1 MARWGTRTV
10 AVVVGLVG
18 ALAWAGV
25 AYAHVEVS
33 AQPAI
38 AGSAN
43 AVITFEAAAESS
55 TAGISSVRIV
65 LPDGIAPTEV
75 ALKSGPSGWTLTP
88 TADGYT
94 VGGPTLP
101 RGRDAVHAV
110 TVVRLPD
117 ATRLVFKALVNYSDG
132 TVDRWIE
139 EPTSANPNPDNEAP
153 VLELQPGPR
162 PATPT
167 AAPTTTAPTTAPP
180 IVGATTADVLPPP
193 GGTDDSGGNSWL
205 WWLLGGVALA
215 AAAIAGVVAAR
226 RHRAANGPGRT

>member
-1 MARWGTRTV
+1 MARWFLRTG
-10 AVVVGLVG
+10 AVVLGLVG
-18 ALAWAGV
+18 AVAWAGV

-38 AGSAN
+38 AGSEN
-43 AVITFEAAAESS
+43 AVVTFEAAAESS

-65 LPDGIAPTEV
+65 LPEGIVPTDV
-75 ALKSGPSGWTLTP
+75 TLKTGPAGWTLTP

-94 VGGPTLP
+94 VGGPALP

-110 TVVRLPD
+110 TVTRLPD

-132 TVDRWIE
+132 SVDRWIE
-139 EPTSANPNPDNEAP
+139 EPTTANPNPDNEAP

-162 PATPT
+162 PATLT
-167 AAPTTTAPTTAPP
+167 ATPTTAAPTTAPP
-180 IVGATTADVLPPP
+180 IVGATTADAIPPP
-193 GGTDDSGGNSWL
+193 GGIDESGGNPWL

-215 AAAIAGVVAAR
+215 AIIGVVAAR
-226 RHRAANGPGRT
+226 RRRTGEEPGRT